1 MAQQTTWRK
10 SSHSGQSEDG
20 ECVEVAFS
28 ETSVGLRDS
37 KNSTS
42 GELTVTPLAW
52 HAFLGLL

>member
-20 ECVEVAFS
+20 TCVEVAFA

-37 KNSTS
+37 KNPTS
-42 GELTVTPLAW
+42 GELTVTPRAW
-52 HAFLGLL
+52 QAFLGLL